1 MRPPGDV
8 TLYAVAMRFVLWL
21 VTNALALLVA
31 IWLFHGITLTADTTT
46 DRVLQLLIT
55 GGIFGAI
62 NSLVK
67 PVVNFLALPAIILS
81 FGLMLLI
88 TNALMLWL
96 TSKIADT
103 LDLGFHVDGFWTTV
117 FGALVISIAGIVI
130 EGLLPDREGSRR

>member
-1 MRPPGDV
+1 MK
-8 TLYAVAMRFVLWL
+8 FVLWL
-21 VTNALALLVA
+21 ITNALALLVA
-31 IWLFHGITLTADTTT
+31 IWLFNGITLHAPTFT
-46 DRVLQLLIT
+46 DRALQLLIT

-96 TSKIADT
+96 TSRIAGT
-103 LDLGFHVDGFWTTV
+103 LDMGFHVQGFWTTV
-117 FGALVISIAGIVI
+117 FGALVISIAGMVI
-130 EGLLPDREGSRR
+130 EGILPDRDRR

>member
-1 MRPPGDV
+1 
-8 TLYAVAMRFVLWL
+8 MRFVLWL

-31 IWLFHGITLTADTTT
+31 IWLFDGITLHAPTLT

-67 PVVNFLALPAIILS
+67 PVVNFLALPAIILN

-96 TSKIADT
+96 TSRIATT
-103 LDLGFHVDGFWTTV
+103 LDLGFHVQGFWTTV
-117 FGALVISIAGIVI
+117 LGALVISIAGMVI
-130 EGLLPDREGSRR
+130 EGILPDRDRARR

>member
-1 MRPPGDV
+1 
-8 TLYAVAMRFVLWL
+8 MRFVLWL

-31 IWLFHGITLTADTTT
+31 IWLFDGITLHAATPT

-96 TSKIADT
+96 TSRIATT
-103 LDLGFHVDGFWTTV
+103 LDLGFHVQGFWTTV
-117 FGALVISIAGIVI
+117 LGALVISIAGMVI
-130 EGLLPDREGSRR
+130 EGILPDRDRARR

>member
-1 MRPPGDV
+1 
-8 TLYAVAMRFVLWL
+8 MRFVLWL

-31 IWLFHGITLTADTTT
+31 IWLFDGITLHAPTLT

-96 TSKIADT
+96 TSRIATT
-103 LDLGFHVDGFWTTV
+103 LDLGFHVQGFWTTV
-117 FGALVISIAGIVI
+117 LGALVISIAGMVI
-130 EGLLPDREGSRR
+130 EGVVPDRDRARR

>member
-1 MRPPGDV
+1 
-8 TLYAVAMRFVLWL
+8 MRFALWL
-21 VTNALALLVA
+21 ITNALALLVA
-31 IWLFHGITLTADTTT
+31 IWLFDGISLTADTRT
-46 DRVLQLLIT
+46 DRIIQLLIT

-96 TSKIADT
+96 TSRIATT
-103 LDLGFHVDGFWTTV
+103 LDLGFHVQGFWTTIL
-117 FGALVISIAGIVI
+117 GALVISIAGMVI
-130 EGLLPDREGSRR
+130 EGILPDRDRARR

>member
-1 MRPPGDV
+1 
-8 TLYAVAMRFVLWL
+8 MRFVLWL

-31 IWLFHGITLTADTTT
+31 IWLFQGITLHAPTTT
-46 DRVLQLLIT
+46 DRILQLLIT

-96 TSKIADT
+96 TSKVAHT
-103 LDLGFHVDGFWTTV
+103 LGMGFHVEGFWTTV

-130 EGLLPDREGSRR
+130 EGILPDRDAVRR